1 MQQIVDSIESRLSH
15 QFCLEEL
22 STLVRLSPSHC
33 GTKFPNTEGL
43 SLCRFVNRRRLAKA
57 LVVLRNDATPLS
69 QVALDLGFSS
79 QSHFTRL
86 FGELTGM
93 PPAKYRKQ
101 FGRPVG

>member
-1 MQQIVDSIESRLSH
+1 
-15 QFCLEEL
+15 
-22 STLVRLSPSHC
+22 
-33 GTKFPNTEGL
+33 
-43 SLCRFVNRRRLAKA
+43 LAKA